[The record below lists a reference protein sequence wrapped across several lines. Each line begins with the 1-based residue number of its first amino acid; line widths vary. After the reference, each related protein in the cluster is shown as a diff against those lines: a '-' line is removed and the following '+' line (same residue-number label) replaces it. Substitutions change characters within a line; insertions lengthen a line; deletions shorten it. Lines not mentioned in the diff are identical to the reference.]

1 MWLIKELFVGKA
13 HESVIVI
20 ISCIISYFQQCISFA
35 LWTGWWSSFKFNV
48 QLFLHINKGISN
60 WTLIHF
66 PWCYGW
72 RTYFVN
78 PSILWR
84 FYMLGLS
91 ECRSNDTILSS
102 PPSLSAGGNRFSKKK
117 MLLGEWVIFLCLRG
131 WNDDK
136 NLPWERFSC
145 GGIARVKMSTFNFFD
160 FKMQFPVI
168 WTP

>member
-1 MWLIKELFVGKA
+1 MLVFCPKTSCDGLNPMWLIKELFVGKA
-13 HESVIVI
+13 HESVIII

-84 FYMLGLS
+84 FYRLGLS
-91 ECRSNDTILSS
+91 ECRSNDTTLSS
-102 PPSLSAGGNRFSKKK
+102 PPSLSAGGNRFSKKIAAWGISNFPLPEE
-117 MLLGEWVIFLCLRG
+117 MEW
-131 WNDDK
+131 W
-136 NLPWERFSC
+136 
-145 GGIARVKMSTFNFFD
+145 
-160 FKMQFPVI
+160 
-168 WTP
+168 